1 MKQNLLH
8 AVVGLVLAMTTQSLF
23 AQDVTEAVSVKNDVT
38 LRSDK
43 ADEAFPTNKTLELY
57 TLLKDDK
64 SIERDLDRKSV
75 V

>member
-38 LRSDK
+38 LR
-43 ADEAFPTNKTLELY
+43 
-57 TLLKDDK
+57 
-64 SIERDLDRKSV
+64 DRKSV